1 MLLFASSGQLGGTA
15 LTLRAA
21 VDGCPCPYRG
31 GSHARSRL
39 VKLRRARRSHSGGFL
54 TRRFARHILKWSDG
68 GGRLPVLRGPTG
80 NGLYVMLGF
89 VGQFALPRKPV
100 LDSARAG
107 VVSGGCKAKIAELV
121 HKITQ
126 ESRRGSNR
134 LHRIERVLE
143 PDPRG
148 SLRHELRDA
157 LRSCTANDIRLKAA
171 FLEKESDEKW
181 NRQLVR
187 LCRCNK
193 RVANFAI

>member
-1 MLLFASSGQLGGTA
+1 MPLFASSGQLGGTA

-107 VVSGGCKAKIAELV
+107 VKRRLQGQDCRIGSQDHAGVAPRQQSPASDRTG
-121 HKITQ
+121 
-126 ESRRGSNR
+126 SRAR
-134 LHRIERVLE
+134 
-143 PDPRG
+143 P
-148 SLRHELRDA
+148 A
-157 LRSCTANDIRLKAA
+157 
-171 FLEKESDEKW
+171 
-181 NRQLVR
+181 RQSP
-187 LCRCNK
+187 
-193 RVANFAI
+193 A